1 MYPLTFI
8 LYFISRYSSSG
19 YHTVGVNENRKEI
32 NSRQPSPPHFYHT
45 TYAHLTCFFIEWDS
59 ETWLSLS
66 ENNLGIIIRSIG
78 FSYVSLVES
87 FVGTGKIWLEKGMG
101 MNEKSD
107 RIISFSGEY
116 IQCWASLVAQ
126 TVKSLPEVQQTWVWS
141 LSREDPLER
150 EMATH
155 SSTLAWKT
163 PWMEEPG
170 GLQSSVAKSMTWLSD
185 LTA

>member
-1 MYPLTFI
+1 M
-8 LYFISRYSSSG
+8 
-19 YHTVGVNENRKEI
+19 
-32 NSRQPSPPHFYHT
+32 
-45 TYAHLTCFFIEWDS
+45 
-59 ETWLSLS
+59 SLS

-126 TVKSLPEVQQTWVWS
+126 TVKSLPEVQQTWV
-141 LSREDPLER
+141 
-150 EMATH
+150 
-155 SSTLAWKT
+155 
-163 PWMEEPG
+163 
-170 GLQSSVAKSMTWLSD
+170 
-185 LTA
+185 